1 MKGLAKC
8 VSSPEPRVAVVADML
23 NDRFA
28 ALPVSSMLDKLES
41 QTKDIEGEVDKL
53 GQRLLYLETTHKN
66 SREHIEQMLRKG

>member
-1 MKGLAKC
+1 MCPVLNQELLAWLGW
-8 VSSPEPRVAVVADML
+8 VVADML